1 MPYSTQQQSLDRGIP
16 SSLNGTTTTTNN
28 NSSSSS
34 NKAGSN
40 PNLTYDTPSQHSNTN
55 QTTTSISSSDYALKV
70 IFSQFE
76 QMADAKMY
84 IILNMGVVKCI
95 FQTMLCK

>member
-16 SSLNGTTTTTNN
+16 SSLNGTTNN
-28 NSSSSS
+28 NS

-40 PNLTYDTPSQHSNTN
+40 ANLTYDTPSQHSNTN

-76 QMADAKMY
+76 HMADAKMY